1 MKRLVVLKITMFLGS
16 SLMAFPW
23 SLPPCEESG
32 KWCRDSKSGQSAF
45 SGWVQLSSSG
55 FGSPYHKHIS
65 VPVEH
70 ILERPSVLAGVLG
83 LSGKI
88 DDVLDLIL
96 NASDRESALEE
107 LQSDY
112 GLSLIQAKG
121 ILDMPL
127 EHLTEDGMKVL
138 SDEYRSYVN

>member
-1 MKRLVVLKITMFLGS
+1 MKRLVVLKIAMFLCS

-23 SLPPCEESG
+23 STPLCERSG
-32 KWCRDSKSGQSAF
+32 KWCHDSNSGQSAF
-45 SGWVQLSSSG
+45 SGWVQMSSSG

-70 ILERPSVLAGVLG
+70 ILERPHVLAGVLG
-83 LSGKI
+83 LSRKI
-88 DDVLDLIL
+88 DNVLDMIL
-96 NASDRESALEE
+96 KASNRESALDQ

-112 GLSLIQAKG
+112 GLSLIQAEG

-127 EHLTEDGMKVL
+127 QHLTENGIKVL
-138 SDEYRSYVN
+138 SDEYRGYVD